1 MKVGIYLNIP
11 DPTSGGAGSLLSTIN
26 EEIKSSN
33 DNIHDF
39 VFLYEGKKSDGFFKE
54 IDGMYY
60 YNIGYFRP
68 FIIVRVINKLLRI
81 IKIKTNRINP
91 FDLIIK
97 KTAIDITWMV
107 QPCCVNTKYPYIY
120 TIWDL
125 GHRTTPYFPEVS
137 RTGWLWQER
146 EDTYQKMVF
155 KASYIITG
163 NEEGKQEIL
172 QNYNVNPQKIFIS
185 SFPVAKFCKG
195 EEIHPDFE
203 LPEYYFFYPAQ
214 FWPHKNHIRI
224 VQAVKL
230 LKDQGIDVTVYFT
243 GADKG
248 NKSYIEEKIK
258 ELNLS
263 DNIKF
268 TGFLKDEELKY
279 LYSHATAM
287 IFASLMGPNN
297 MPPIEATYL
306 NCPVII
312 TDLNGHK
319 EQLGDSALYFDGLNS
334 VDLADKMKM
343 ILKDENLRDNLKQR
357 QQDLKE
363 NFADINYFD
372 KIKTVL
378 DEFSKVRETWGNDY
392 VHL

>member
-26 EEIKSSN
+26 EEIKSSK

-39 VFLYEGKKSDGFFKE
+39 VFIYDGKKTDGYCKRIDGQIYYNTGFF
-54 IDGMYY
+54 
-60 YNIGYFRP
+60 RLC
-68 FIIVRVINKLLRI
+68 IIKRIINKLLRI
-81 IKIKTNRINP
+81 LKLKTTKNYL
-91 FDLIIK
+91 FDSIIEK
-97 KTAIDITWMV
+97 EAIDITWMV

-185 SFPVAKFCKG
+185 PFPVAKFCKG

-357 QQDLKE
+357 QKDLKE

-378 DEFSKVRETWGNDY
+378 DEFSKVRETWGKDE
-392 VHL
+392 V

>member
-26 EEIKSSN
+26 EEIRSSK

-185 SFPVAKFCKG
+185 PFPVAKFCKG

-357 QQDLKE
+357 QQGLKE
-363 NFADINYFD
+363 NFADINYFN

-378 DEFSKVRETWGNDY
+378 DEFSKVRETWGKDY
-392 VHL
+392 VQV